1 MAKKETLKISK
12 IDKIE
17 FRKKKMTKQKSTLK
31 SIKSQNVSSYYNK
44 NSKVIAIY
52 LMLIVI
58 VKIEIIAKMIVMVT
72 NKNNN
77 K

>member
-1 MAKKETLKISK
+1 MAKKEALKISK

>member
-1 MAKKETLKISK
+1 MAKKEALKMSK

-58 VKIEIIAKMIVMVT
+58 VIIEIIAKMIVMVT

>member
-1 MAKKETLKISK
+1 MANKEALKISK